1 MTDHYATLGVPRT
14 ASHEHIRRAYRERMR
29 AAHPDSSGGRQV
41 GASRS
46 SGSAAPTSAAASSA
60 AASAAAAE
68 VTRIAEAWNV
78 LSSPARRAAYDLQL
92 ATDSAAG
99 VAGRGEPASS
109 RGAGFAAA
117 HGAGTVFDP
126 NFDRVYAPARFPW
139 RFVLVTIGIG
149 TAIILFLH
157 LVGDQSAPRTIDGL
171 ISSGSCV
178 DFDNVGAAY
187 EVSCDG
193 PHQAVVRE
201 LVPFD
206 AACDSDTTQA
216 RDRQGMGTVCIE
228 P

>member
-1 MTDHYATLGVPRT
+1 VPHTLIHPAGDKRGHH
-14 ASHEHIRRAYRERMR
+14 AHRA
-29 AAHPDSSGGRQV
+29 RQ
-41 GASRS
+41 R
-46 SGSAAPTSAAASSA
+46 PKSAAAQS
-60 AASAAAAE
+60 AAAE

-92 ATDSAAG
+92 ATGSAAG
-99 VAGRGEPASS
+99 ARTNGSGSGAPADARPPSTVDFEP
-109 RGAGFAAA
+109 
-117 HGAGTVFDP
+117 HL
-126 NFDRVYAPARFPW
+126 DRVYAPARFPW